1 MLDLPLRRLSM
12 RRALSILVLLLAP
25 FCLRAQQEN
34 HPNPVSP
41 EAPSSP
47 VVAETKTA
55 PRPRS
60 KIGVALEGGGAM
72 GLAHIGVLKWFE
84 EHHIP
89 VDYVAGTSMGG
100 LVGGFYA
107 AGMNPDELKTLIEG
121 LDWRKILGDRPLYED
136 LSFRRKE
143 DQRAYPNSLIFGLRH
158 GLSVPAGLNA
168 GHQIGLL
175 IDRVALPYYGLPTFD
190 ELPVPFRCVAT
201 DLVSGKPYVFKDGS
215 LAVALRATMSIPG
228 AFSPVHDG
236 QTVFV
241 DGGLTNN
248 LPTDVVRQ
256 MGADIVI
263 AVHLERASMEAKDIQ
278 SIFSVLEQSVRVV
291 IAENEVRGLARA
303 DAVVSVPLGEYGSTD
318 YQKSEPIMPGG
329 YEAASDRSRLL
340 AAFALDDANWQEY
353 LRERA
358 SRKRTEVPVPQFI
371 KVQGTSENGATD
383 VAHYLKSFQDKPLD
397 PQKLDHVLTRLKGVG
412 RYDSAG
418 YRFIEQNGRSGLL
431 VQVVEKSDA
440 PPMFQ
445 PAFEVDGSQAGNVD
459 FTMGTRFTFMDV
471 AGFRS
476 EWRTDLLLGN
486 TYGIQTELYRPF
498 TAESHWFFAPHAD
511 ASDTTFQIY
520 AKNDPL
526 ADYRIYRINIGGDLG
541 YSFGRSS
548 ELRVGYEVG
557 SLNTKLRLGA
567 PEIPS
572 VAGRVGQARLHYLLD
587 HTDDPVIPR
596 RGFSADSNFRWF
608 DQSPG
613 ANGGFPSMD
622 LKLGYFQPIT
632 RPASIFLEGEGGTT
646 FGTTST
652 GIPQFFLGGPVRLS
666 AYGQNEFHSN
676 QYYLF
681 RAGYMHDLLTLP
693 PFVGK
698 KVYAVG
704 SYEFGKMYGLTKA
717 SEFPNDVA
725 AGLLAETALGPFFIG
740 GSVGDSGH
748 RKWFFQLGRV
758 F

>member
-1 MLDLPLRRLSM
+1 MRL
-12 RRALSILVLLLAP
+12 ALAIFLFLAMP
-25 FCLRAQQEN
+25 FLLRAQQ
-34 HPNPVSP
+34 
-41 EAPSSP
+41 
-47 VVAETKTA
+47 KTA
-55 PRPRS
+55 PATPSTQTPGNPITTGTQATPQHRP

-72 GLAHIGVLKWFE
+72 GLAHVGVLKWFE

-100 LVGGFYA
+100 LVGGLYA
-107 AGMNPDELKTLIEG
+107 TGMSPEAMKTLIAG
-121 LDWRKILGDRPLYED
+121 LDWRKILGDRTPYED
-136 LSFRRKE
+136 LSYRRKE

-158 GLSVPAGLNA
+158 GLSLPAGLNA

-175 IDRVALPYYGLPTFD
+175 IDRVTLPYYDLPSFD
-190 ELPVPFRCVAT
+190 ALPVPFRCVAT
-201 DLVSGKPYVFKDGS
+201 DLVSRKPHVFKDGS
-215 LAVALRATMSIPG
+215 LAGALRATMSIPG
-228 AFSPVHDG
+228 VFSPVQEG
-236 QTVFV
+236 KAVFV
-241 DGGLTNN
+241 DGGLLNN
-248 LPTDVVRQ
+248 LPTDVVRE

-263 AVHLERASMEAKDIQ
+263 AVHLEPAPVEAKDIQ
-278 SIFSVLEQSVRVV
+278 SLFSVLEHSVRVLLE
-291 IAENEVRGLARA
+291 ENELRSMARA
-303 DAVVSVPLGEYGSTD
+303 DAVVSVPLTEYSTLD
-318 YQKSEPIMPGG
+318 YEKNGPIMQRG
-329 YEAASDRSRLL
+329 YEAANERASLL
-340 AAFALDDANWQEY
+340 EAFALDDTYWQEY
-353 LRERA
+353 VQARTA
-358 SRKRTEVPVPQFI
+358 RKRSDIPAPQSI
-371 KVQGTSENGATD
+371 QVRGTDEHGATD
-383 VAHYLKSFQDKPLD
+383 VARYVKSFPGKPLD
-397 PQKLDHVLTRLKGVG
+397 PEKLDHVLTRLTGVG

-418 YRFIEQNGRSGLL
+418 YQLTPQNGQPGLL
-431 VQVVEKSDA
+431 VQVVEKNYA

-445 PAFEVDGSQAGNVD
+445 TAFEMDGSQSGNVD
-459 FTMGTRFTFMDV
+459 FTVGTRFTFMDV

-476 EWRTDLLLGN
+476 EWRSDLLFGN
-486 TYGIQTELYRPF
+486 TYGVQTELYRPF
-498 TAESHWFFAPHAD
+498 VAESRWFFAPHAD

-557 SLNTKLRLGA
+557 SLNTKLRLGT
-567 PEIPS
+567 PQIPS
-572 VAGRVGQARLHYLLD
+572 VEGRVGQARLHYLLD

-596 RGFSADSNFRWF
+596 RGFSAESNFRWF

-613 ANGGFPSMD
+613 AKDSFPSMD

-632 RPASIFLEGEGGTT
+632 RPASIFVQGEGGTT

-652 GIPQFFLGGPVRLS
+652 GIPQFFLGGPLRLS
-666 AYGQNEFHSN
+666 AYGQNEFQGN
-676 QYYLF
+676 QFYLL

-704 SYEFGKMYGLTKA
+704 AYEIGKMYGVTTGSDL
-717 SEFPNDVA
+717 PDDVA
-725 AGLLAETALGPFFIG
+725 AGFLAETAVGPFFIG

>member
-1 MLDLPLRRLSM
+1 M
-12 RRALSILVLLLAP
+12 RRILLISLLLLLP
-25 FCLRAQQEN
+25 VPLLAQQN
-34 HPNPVSP
+34 SP
-41 EAPSSP
+41 
-47 VVAETKTA
+47 
-55 PRPRS
+55 PRPRP

-107 AGMNPDELKTLIEG
+107 TGMSPDELKTLIDG
-121 LDWRKILGDRPLYED
+121 MDWRKILGDRTPYED

-143 DQRAYPNSLIFGLRH
+143 DQRAYPNSLIFGLRD
-158 GLSVPAGLNA
+158 GLTLPAGLNA

-175 IDRVALPYYGLPTFD
+175 IDRVTLPYDGVPSFD
-190 ELPVPFRCVAT
+190 SLPVPFRCVAT
-201 DLVSGKPYVFKDGS
+201 DLVSKKSYVFKDGS
-215 LAVALRATMSIPG
+215 LAVALRSTMSIPG

-236 QTVFV
+236 KAVFV
-241 DGGLTNN
+241 DGGLLDN

-256 MGADIVI
+256 MGAEIVI
-263 AVHLERASMEAKDIQ
+263 AVHLERGPVEAKDIQ
-278 SIFSVLEQSVRVV
+278 SLFSVLDHSVNAVLDQNELRSLEQ
-291 IAENEVRGLARA
+291 A
-303 DAVVSVPLGEYGSTD
+303 DAVISVPLAEFHMSD
-318 YQKSEPIMPGG
+318 YTKSDQIMKRG
-329 YEAASDRSRLL
+329 YQAANSRARMLE
-340 AAFALDDANWQEY
+340 AFALGDADWQEHQQV
-353 LRERA
+353 REA
-358 SRKRTEVPVPQFI
+358 RKRSDVPTPQFI
-371 KVQGTSENGATD
+371 EVEGTNAHEATD
-383 VAHYLKSFQDKPLD
+383 VSRYVKRFQGKPVN
-397 PQKLDHVLTRLKGVG
+397 PEKLDEILTRLTGVG

-418 YRFIEQNGRSGLL
+418 YRLIEKNGQTGLL
-431 VQVVEKSDA
+431 VQVVEKNYA

-445 PAFEVDGSQAGNVD
+445 TAFEVDGSQSGNVD
-459 FTMGTRFTFMDV
+459 FTVGTRFTFMDV

-476 EWRTDLLLGN
+476 EWRTDVLLGN
-486 TYGIQTELYRPF
+486 TYGIQTELFRPF
-498 TAESHWFFAPHAD
+498 RAESPWFFAPHAD

-526 ADYRIYRINIGGDLG
+526 ADYRIYRINIGADLG
-541 YSFGRSS
+541 YSFGRFG

-557 SLNTKLRLGA
+557 SLNTKLRLGS

-572 VAGRVGQARLHYLLD
+572 VEGRVGQTHVRYLLD

-596 RGFSADSNFRWF
+596 RGFRAETNFRWF

-613 ANGGFPSMD
+613 AKGGFPSMD

-632 RPASIFLEGEGGTT
+632 KPASLFVESEGGTT
-646 FGTTST
+646 FGSTST
-652 GIPQFFLGGPVRLS
+652 GVPQFFLGDPVRLS
-666 AYGQNEFHSN
+666 AYGQNEFQGN

-704 SYEFGKMYGLTKA
+704 SYEIGKMYGVTTGT
-717 SEFPNDVA
+717 EFPTDVA
-725 AGLLAETALGPFFIG
+725 LGFLAETAVGPFFIG

>member
-1 MLDLPLRRLSM
+1 MDHWEARM
-12 RRALSILVLLLAP
+12 RRTVFILLLLLLPGAT
-25 FCLRAQQEN
+25 RAQQN
-34 HPNPVSP
+34 D
-41 EAPSSP
+41 
-47 VVAETKTA
+47 T
-55 PRPRS
+55 PRPRP

-107 AGMNPDELKTLIEG
+107 TGMTPDELKTLIDG
-121 LDWRKILGDRPLYED
+121 MDWRKILGDRTLYED
-136 LSFRRKE
+136 LAFRRKE
-143 DQRAYPNSLIFGLRH
+143 DQRAYPNSLIFGLRG
-158 GLSVPAGLNA
+158 GLTLPAGLNA
-168 GHQIGLL
+168 GHQIGLI
-175 IDRVALPYYGLPTFD
+175 IDRMTLPYDEMPSFDALPT
-190 ELPVPFRCVAT
+190 PFRCVAT
-201 DLVSGKPYVFKDGS
+201 DLVSRKSHVFEDGS

-236 QTVFV
+236 KAVYV
-241 DGGLTNN
+241 DGGLLDN

-263 AVHLERASMEAKDIQ
+263 AVHLEPAPVDAKDIQ
-278 SIFSVLEQSVRVV
+278 SVFSVLNHSVRVV
-291 IAENEVRGLARA
+291 LEENELRSLAQA
-303 DAVVSVPLGEYGSTD
+303 DAVVSVPLSEFSTVD
-318 YQKSEPIMPGG
+318 YAKSGQIMQRG
-329 YEAASDRSRLL
+329 YEAANARARLL
-340 AAFALDDANWQEY
+340 EAFALDDAQWREHQH
-353 LRERA
+353 LREA
-358 SRKRTEVPVPQFI
+358 RKRTEVPTPQFI
-371 KVQGTSENGATD
+371 EVQGTNAHEATD
-383 VAHYLKSFQDKPLD
+383 VTRYVKRFQGKPVN
-397 PQKLDHVLTRLKGVG
+397 PAKLDEVLTRLTGVG

-418 YRFIEQNGRSGLL
+418 YRLVEKDGQPGLL
-431 VQVVEKSDA
+431 VDVVEKNYA

-445 PAFEVDGSQAGNVD
+445 TAFEVDGSQSGNVD

-476 EWRTDLLLGN
+476 EWRTDLLIGN
-486 TYGIQTELYRPF
+486 TYGIQTELFRPF
-498 TAESHWFFAPHAD
+498 RAESRWFFAPHAD
-511 ASDTTFQIY
+511 ASDTTFPIY

-526 ADYRIYRINIGGDLG
+526 ADYRIYRTNIGGDIG
-541 YSFGRSS
+541 YSFGRFS

-557 SLNTKLRLGA
+557 SLNTKLRLGS

-572 VAGRVGQARLHYLLD
+572 VEGRVGQTRLHYLLD

-596 RGFSADSNFRWF
+596 RGFSAETNFRWF

-613 ANGGFPSMD
+613 ANGAFPSMD
-622 LKLGYFQPIT
+622 LKLGYFQPIA
-632 RPASIFLEGEGGTT
+632 RPASLFLESEGGTT
-646 FGTTST
+646 FGST
-652 GIPQFFLGGPVRLS
+652 ATGVPQFFLGGPERLG
-666 AYGQNEFHSN
+666 AYGQNEIHGN
-676 QYYLF
+676 QYYLV
-681 RAGYMHDLLTLP
+681 RAGFLRDLLILP
-693 PFVGK
+693 PFLGK

-704 SYEFGKMYGLTKA
+704 AYEMGKMYGVTNT

-725 AGLLAETALGPFFIG
+725 AGFLAETAIGPFFIG

>member
-1 MLDLPLRRLSM
+1 M
-12 RRALSILVLLLAP
+12 RRFLLVVLLVLLPLS
-25 FCLRAQQEN
+25 LRAQQN
-34 HPNPVSP
+34 
-41 EAPSSP
+41 A
-47 VVAETKTA
+47 T
-55 PRPRS
+55 PRP

-100 LVGGFYA
+100 LVGGLYA
-107 AGMNPDELKTLIEG
+107 TGMSPEEMRTLIDG
-121 LDWRKILGDRPLYED
+121 LDWRKILSDRTPYED

-158 GLSVPAGLNA
+158 GLSAPPGLIP

-175 IDRVALPYYGLPTFD
+175 IDRVTLPYGDVPSFD
-190 ELPVPFRCVAT
+190 ALAVPFRCVAT
-201 DLVSGKPYVFKDGS
+201 DLVSRKSHVFKDGS
-215 LAVALRATMSIPG
+215 LAAAMRATMSIPG

-236 QTVFV
+236 QAVYV
-241 DGGLTNN
+241 DGGLLNN

-256 MGADIVI
+256 MGAEIVI
-263 AVHLERASMEAKDIQ
+263 AVHLETAAVEAKDIQ
-278 SIFSVLEQSVRVV
+278 SIFGVLEQSVRVV
-291 IAENEVRGLARA
+291 LETNELRGMEQA
-303 DAVVSVPLGEYGSTD
+303 DAVVSVHLAEFSTTD
-318 YQKSEPIMPGG
+318 YTKNEQIMQRG
-329 YEAASDRSRLL
+329 YEAANERARLL
-340 AAFALDDANWQEY
+340 EAFALDNTEWGEHIRA
-353 LRERA
+353 REA
-358 SRKRTEVPVPQFI
+358 RKRREAPVPQFI
-371 KVQGTSENGATD
+371 QVEGTNERGATD
-383 VAHYLKSFQDKPLD
+383 VARYLKSFQGKPLD
-397 PQKLDHVLTRLKGVG
+397 PQKLDEVLTRLTGMG

-418 YRFIEQNGRSGLL
+418 YRLTRQNGRPGLL
-431 VQVVEKSDA
+431 VQVVEKNYA
-440 PPMFQ
+440 PPMVQ
-445 PAFEVDGSQAGNVD
+445 TAFEVDGSQSGNVD
-459 FTMGTRFTFMDV
+459 FTTGTRFTFMDV

-486 TYGIQTELYRPF
+486 TYGVQTELYRPF
-498 TAESHWFFAPHAD
+498 RAESRWFFAPHAD
-511 ASDTTFQIY
+511 ASDTTFRIY

-526 ADYRIYRINIGGDLG
+526 ADYRIYRINIGGDVG
-541 YSFGRSS
+541 YSFGRFS
-548 ELRVGYEVG
+548 ELRVGYQVG
-557 SLNTKLRLGA
+557 SLNTKLRLGT

-572 VAGRVGQARLHYLLD
+572 VQGRVGQTRLRYLLD

-596 RGFSADSNFRWF
+596 RGFKAESNFRWF
-608 DQSPG
+608 DASPG
-613 ANGGFPSMD
+613 ASGSFPAMD

-632 RPASIFLEGEGGTT
+632 RPASIFVEGEGGTT

-652 GIPQFFLGGPVRLS
+652 GVPQFFLGGPVRLS
-666 AYGQNEFHSN
+666 AYGQNEFQGN

-681 RAGYMHDLLTLP
+681 RTGYLHDLLTLP

-704 SYEFGKMYGLTKA
+704 SYEIGKMYGVTTG

-725 AGLLAETALGPFFIG
+725 AGFLAETAVGPFFIG

>member
-1 MLDLPLRRLSM
+1 MDHREACMRRLVF
-12 RRALSILVLLLAP
+12 ILLLLLLPVAT
-25 FCLRAQQEN
+25 RAQQD
-34 HPNPVSP
+34 
-41 EAPSSP
+41 A
-47 VVAETKTA
+47 T
-55 PRPRS
+55 PRPRP

-107 AGMNPDELKTLIEG
+107 TGMTPDELKTLIDG
-121 LDWRKILGDRPLYED
+121 MDWRKILGDRTPYED
-136 LSFRRKE
+136 LAFRRKE
-143 DQRAYPNSLIFGLRH
+143 DQRAYPNSLIFGLRR
-158 GLSVPAGLNA
+158 GLALPAGLNA
-168 GHQIGLL
+168 GHQIGLI
-175 IDRVALPYYGLPTFD
+175 IDRMTLPYDEVPSFDALPT
-190 ELPVPFRCVAT
+190 PFRCVAT
-201 DLVSGKPYVFKDGS
+201 DLVSGKPHVFQDGS

-236 QTVFV
+236 KAVYV
-241 DGGLTNN
+241 DGGLLDN

-256 MGADIVI
+256 MGAEIVI
-263 AVHLERASMEAKDIQ
+263 AVHLERAPVDAEDIQ
-278 SIFSVLEQSVRVV
+278 SVFSVLNHSVRVMLN
-291 IAENEVRGLARA
+291 ENELRSLAQA
-303 DAVVSVPLGEYGSTD
+303 DAVVSVPLTEYSTVD
-318 YQKSEPIMPGG
+318 YAKSAQIMQRG
-329 YEAASDRSRLL
+329 YEAANARARLL
-340 AAFALDDANWQEY
+340 EAFALDDAQWQEHQQ
-353 LRERA
+353 LREA
-358 SRKRTEVPVPQFI
+358 RKHSDVPTPQFI
-371 KVQGTSENGATD
+371 EVEGTNAHEATD
-383 VAHYLKSFQDKPLD
+383 VIRYVKRFQGKPVN
-397 PQKLDHVLTRLKGVG
+397 PAKLDEVLTRLTGVG

-418 YRFIEQNGRSGLL
+418 YRLIEKNGQTGLL
-431 VQVVEKSDA
+431 VDVVEKNYA

-445 PAFEVDGSQAGNVD
+445 TAFEVDGSQSGNVD

-486 TYGIQTELYRPF
+486 TYGIQTELFRPF
-498 TAESHWFFAPHAD
+498 RAESRWFFAPHAD

-526 ADYRIYRINIGGDLG
+526 ADYRIYRTNIGGDIG
-541 YSFGRSS
+541 YSFGRFS

-557 SLNTKLRLGA
+557 SLNTKLRLGSLI
-567 PEIPS
+567 IPA
-572 VAGRVGQARLHYLLD
+572 VTGRVGQTRLRYLLD

-596 RGFSADSNFRWF
+596 RGFSAETNFRWF

-613 ANGGFPSMD
+613 ANGAFPSMD
-622 LKLGYFQPIT
+622 LKLGYFQPIA
-632 RPASIFLEGEGGTT
+632 RPASLFLQGEGGST
-646 FGTTST
+646 FGNNAT
-652 GIPQFFLGGPVRLS
+652 GVPQFFLGGPVRLS
-666 AYGQNEFHSN
+666 AYGQNEFQGN

-681 RAGYMHDLLTLP
+681 RAGFLRDLLILP
-693 PFVGK
+693 PFLGK

-704 SYEFGKMYGLTKA
+704 AYEIGKMYGVTTG
-717 SEFPNDVA
+717 SELPDDVV
-725 AGLLAETALGPFFIG
+725 AGFLAETAIGPFFIG

>member
-1 MLDLPLRRLSM
+1 MLRIALITLSLLLPLP
-12 RRALSILVLLLAP
+12 LLA
-25 FCLRAQQEN
+25 QQN
-34 HPNPVSP
+34 SLP
-41 EAPSSP
+41 A
-47 VVAETKTA
+47 K
-55 PRPRS
+55 PRP

-107 AGMNPDELKTLIEG
+107 TGMSPDELKTLIEG
-121 LDWRKILGDRPLYED
+121 MDWRKILGDRTPYED

-143 DQRAYPNSLIFGLRH
+143 DQRAYPNSLVFGLRD
-158 GLSVPAGLNA
+158 GLSLPAGLNA

-175 IDRVALPYYGLPTFD
+175 IDRMTLPYDELPSFD
-190 ELPVPFRCVAT
+190 ALPVPFRCVAT

-236 QTVFV
+236 KAVFV
-241 DGGLTNN
+241 DGGLLDN

-256 MGADIVI
+256 MGAEIII
-263 AVHLERASMEAKDIQ
+263 AVHLEGGPVEAKDIQ
-278 SIFSVLEQSVRVV
+278 SVFNVLDHSVSAMLE
-291 IAENEVRGLARA
+291 ENELHGLERA
-303 DAVVSVPLGEYGSTD
+303 DAVISVPLAEFRTRD
-318 YQKSEPIMPGG
+318 YAKSVQIIERG
-329 YEAASDRSRLL
+329 YAAANSRARLL
-340 AAFALDDANWQEY
+340 EAFALDDAAWQAHQQI
-353 LRERA
+353 REA
-358 SRKRTEVPVPQFI
+358 RKRSDVPTPQFI
-371 KVQGTSENGATD
+371 EVQGTNAHEATD
-383 VAHYLKSFQDKPLD
+383 VSRYVKRFQGKPVD
-397 PQKLDHVLTRLKGVG
+397 PAKLDEVLTRLTGVG

-418 YRFIEQNGRSGLL
+418 YRLIEKNGQTGLL
-431 VQVVEKSDA
+431 IQVVEKNNA

-445 PAFEVDGSQAGNVD
+445 TAFEVDGSQSGNVD
-459 FTMGTRFTFMDV
+459 FTAGTRFTFMDV

-486 TYGIQTELYRPF
+486 TYGIQTELFRPF
-498 TAESHWFFAPHAD
+498 RAESRWFFAPHAD
-511 ASDTTFQIY
+511 ASDIAFPIY

-526 ADYRIYRINIGGDLG
+526 ADYRIYRTAIGGDIG
-541 YSFGRSS
+541 YSFGRSG
-548 ELRVGYEVG
+548 ELRVGYQIG
-557 SLNTKLRLGA
+557 SLNTKLRLGS

-572 VAGRVGQARLHYLLD
+572 VEGRVGQTRLRYLLD

-596 RGFSADSNFRWF
+596 RGFTAETNFRWF
-608 DQSPG
+608 DQSPS
-613 ANGGFPSMD
+613 AKGGFPSLD

-632 RPASIFLEGEGGTT
+632 EPASLFFESEGGTT
-646 FGTTST
+646 FGATST
-652 GIPQFFLGGPVRLS
+652 GMPQFFLGGPVRLS
-666 AYGQNEFHSN
+666 AYGQNEFQGD

-693 PFVGK
+693 PFLGK

-704 SYEFGKMYGLTKA
+704 SYEIGKMYGVTTGTEL
-717 SEFPNDVA
+717 PDDVA
-725 AGLLAETALGPFFIG
+725 VGFLAETALGPFFIG